1 MEIIIPGDLQRAG
14 IAVLFVCRKCGCQF
28 IARKEEFEIK
38 PGCRNDFYYQ
48 CSCPTCGYKCVQEGT
63 DGYL

>member
-1 MEIIIPGDLQRAG
+1 MKIIIQ
-14 IAVLFVCRKCGCQF
+14 CGCQF

-48 CSCPTCGYKCVQEGT
+48 CNCPTCGYKCVQEGT